1 MVGGYFVFVPDQL
14 VFWFFSPAGTEN
26 CLFPCFLNICA
37 GRYQPTRTT
46 QVIRNKNKVAPYHLI
61 TKVANSLTK
70 FILSDCALIPDCNR
84 GSLVTYKK
92 PEKSL
97 WGHLLDASSVGIHLV
112 VSTFAGLAIGYGLD
126 HLFGTSPWLTFI
138 FLIIG
143 I

>member
-1 MVGGYFVFVPDQL
+1 M
-14 VFWFFSPAGTEN
+14 
-26 CLFPCFLNICA
+26 
-37 GRYQPTRTT
+37 
-46 QVIRNKNKVAPYHLI
+46 
-61 TKVANSLTK
+61 
-70 FILSDCALIPDCNR
+70 
-84 GSLVTYKK
+84 TYKK

-143 I
+143 IISGFRELLRVAGKVDKSDDDGDS